1 MKKSQFIE
9 FLEEGNLS
17 IPNYLLNN
25 YVQLGLN
32 ETELMIIIHVHSFVE
47 TGVVF
52 PTPEEIAEKMTIDE
66 AQCMEHLRQLL
77 KKGYLAIT
85 DQMDENLIKYE
96 CYSLRPL
103 WEKMIYY
110 MMNESNQQQKV
121 QMEVNEKSLYTIFE
135 KEFGRPLSPLEC
147 ETLAIWI
154 DQDHYDADIIKAAL
168 REAVLSG
175 KLNFRYIDRILFEWK
190 KNGVKTIV
198 QAREYSKKFRKT
210 SNRTPQTPAQNN
222 ESTSKTVPFYNWL
235 D

>member
-1 MKKSQFIE
+1 MKKDHFIE

-32 ETELMIIIHVHSFVE
+32 ETELMIIIHVHAYVE
-47 TGVVF
+47 AGVVF
-52 PTPEEIAEKMTIDE
+52 PTPEEIAEKMTINE
-66 AQCMEHLRQLL
+66 TQCMEHLRQLL

-85 DQMDENLIKYE
+85 DQMDENIIKYE

-103 WEKMIYY
+103 WEKMIYF

-121 QMEVNEKSLYTIFE
+121 ELEVNEKSLYNIFE

-154 DQDHYDADIIKAAL
+154 DQDHYDAEIIKAAL

-198 QAREYSKKFRKT
+198 QAREYSKKFRKAPAK
-210 SNRTPQTPAQNN
+210 NAQQTPQKN
-222 ESTSKTVPFYNWL
+222 EPSSNTVPFYNWL